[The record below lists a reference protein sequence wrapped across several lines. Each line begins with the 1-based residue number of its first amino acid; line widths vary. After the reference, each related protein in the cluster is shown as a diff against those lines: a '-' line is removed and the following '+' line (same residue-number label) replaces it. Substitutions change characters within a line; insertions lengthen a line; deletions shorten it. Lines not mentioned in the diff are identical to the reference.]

1 MKLTM
6 IEVSEASGVS
16 VGKVKMD
23 VSRGKLDIG
32 SLRDV
37 CGYVVA
43 CLLMQGVERVCGMVP
58 AEAII
63 PVGAGAGSVPEG
75 KAVAVRALEHPA
87 KQWTASELA
96 AIAFMMKS
104 GTSKVAAECR
114 IVKAREN
121 LGVESISEDDAAELG
136 W

>member
-1 MKLTM
+1 MKMTM

-23 VSRGKLDIG
+23 VSRGKLDIT

-63 PVGAGAGSVPEG
+63 PVGAGVGSVSD
-75 KAVAVRALEHPA
+75 VVLCALEYPA
-87 KQWTASELA
+87 EQWTASELA
-96 AIAFMMKS
+96 AIAFMI
-104 GTSKVAAECR
+104 TSKRMSKTVAEGQIVAA
-114 IVKAREN
+114 RES
-121 LGVESISEDDAAELG
+121 LGVETISEDDAAELG